1 MKRIFFIAFITML
14 SLGLHAQSIE
24 ITPTYG
30 YQFGGKIRG
39 TFGEFRVESADAY
52 GVNLEIATDNL
63 PVNITAFWLRQDS
76 YGTYQR
82 FGQREEQLWG
92 LASEYYQVGI
102 TREFGDGVAVPFTS
116 FTFGAANFSP
126 KTGDYSDEFRF
137 AATFGG
143 GVKIMPSDKVGIRLH
158 VRMLAP
164 FQWGGAGMW
173 CGTGGCGVNAGAT
186 TSFIQ
191 GEAGGGVI
199 LKLN

>member
-1 MKRIFFIAFITML
+1 MKRFFLTL
-14 SLGLHAQSIE
+14 SISLFALGLSAQSVE
-24 ITPTYG
+24 IMPTYG

-39 TFGEFRVESADAY
+39 GFGDFRVESSGAY
-52 GVNLEIATDNL
+52 GVNMDISTDNL
-63 PVNITAFWLRQDS
+63 PVTISAFWLRQDS
-76 YGTYQR
+76 YGIYQR
-82 FGQREEQLWG
+82 FGQREERLWG
-92 LASEYYQVGI
+92 LAAEYFQVGI
-102 TREFGDGVAVPFTS
+102 TRQFGNGVAIPFTT
-116 FTFGAANFSP
+116 FTLGGANFSP
-126 KTGDYSDEFRF
+126 KTGDFSDEFRF

-143 GVKIMPSDKVGIRLH
+143 GVKIMPSDKFGIRLH

-173 CGTGGCGVNAGAT
+173 CGNSGCSVNASAS